1 MALIKH
7 KQHLLCLPSFQ
18 HGYRR
23 HIQTRVVEEVQ
34 ALWANSSAG
43 RFRSMM
49 TLFLRVST
57 STALLTILR
66 LPLWPVQTWPAL
78 MVTTCTSSRWL
89 GRLRSKKAKL
99 RHGLCSVERWIT
111 FHTIP
116 LSLHVSIHDI
126 TSSKP
131 TVCFSFTDH
140 SVLPTI
146 FSVVPTLAISL
157 PHALLQTETS
167 PLIAGLRENVWG
179 LIVPTNN
186 NSIKMSNN
194 HCENEKQLKQ
204 LQNYESLWTTW
215 LVVKVQIWSPA
226 PVHAITWKEK
236 SEWRCKYRQQTRE
249 KHSHMP
255 TQPNWYFKIIFQ
267 FNLQVSLLKITVW
280 SLNICCISRLV
291 WHRLM
296 TYLAD
301 CLLYPKH
308 FH

>member
-7 KQHLLCLPSFQ
+7 KQHLLCLHSFQ

-89 GRLRSKKAKL
+89 GRLRSKKAEL
-99 RHGLCSVERWIT
+99 RHGLCSVERWVT

-131 TVCFSFTDH
+131 TACVFF
-140 SVLPTI
+140 
-146 FSVVPTLAISL
+146 
-157 PHALLQTETS
+157 LLQITVSS
-167 PLIAGLRENVWG
+167 PL
-179 LIVPTNN
+179 
-186 NSIKMSNN
+186 S
-194 HCENEKQLKQ
+194 
-204 LQNYESLWTTW
+204 SL
-215 LVVKVQIWSPA
+215 
-226 PVHAITWKEK
+226 
-236 SEWRCKYRQQTRE
+236 
-249 KHSHMP
+249 
-255 TQPNWYFKIIFQ
+255 
-267 FNLQVSLLKITVW
+267 
-280 SLNICCISRLV
+280 
-291 WHRLM
+291 
-296 TYLAD
+296 
-301 CLLYPKH
+301 
-308 FH
+308 

>member
-131 TVCFSFTDH
+131 TACVFFFYRSQC
-140 SVLPTI
+140 P
-146 FSVVPTLAISL
+146 PNY
-157 PHALLQTETS
+157 LLCSSHPGYLSAPRTAPDWNLTPDSRTQRKC
-167 PLIAGLRENVWG
+167 LRAYSAN
-179 LIVPTNN
+179 
-186 NSIKMSNN
+186 K
-194 HCENEKQLKQ
+194 
-204 LQNYESLWTTW
+204 
-215 LVVKVQIWSPA
+215 
-226 PVHAITWKEK
+226 
-236 SEWRCKYRQQTRE
+236 
-249 KHSHMP
+249 
-255 TQPNWYFKIIFQ
+255 
-267 FNLQVSLLKITVW
+267 
-280 SLNICCISRLV
+280 
-291 WHRLM
+291 
-296 TYLAD
+296 
-301 CLLYPKH
+301 
-308 FH
+308 